1 MPVVAAQPDMR
12 MSTGSIID
20 DGDHAKLLEQATR
33 LRIDN
38 RALQYKLSELQAKS
52 QRDSERSAAT
62 ITGLLLQLQDK
73 RGSGAGF
80 STPNRD
86 PRHSS
91 LVDSDDEPTQYE
103 IIDQSAIAAEPATP
117 ATRPLVTPSRHVQ
130 FADNS
135 PPVRGCMGG
144 HVTKRIKSPR
154 RSVLQ
159 RMKERV
165 GKVFKGKS
173 GRSHRQATT
182 PIRPLLVIT
191 GPDHLM

>member
-1 MPVVAAQPDMR
+1 

-62 ITGLLLQLQDK
+62 ITGLLLQLQER
-73 RGSGAGF
+73 RGSGAGMA
-80 STPNRD
+80 TPNRD

-91 LVDSDDEPTQYE
+91 LVDPEDEPTQYE
-103 IIDQSAIAAEPATP
+103 IIDQSAIAAEVPVTP
-117 ATRPLVTPSRHVQ
+117 IMTRPLVTPSRHVQ
-130 FADNS
+130 FAEMT
-135 PPVRGCMGG
+135 PPVRSCLGG
-144 HVTKRIKSPR
+144 HVAKRIKSPR
-154 RSVLQ
+154 RSMLQ

-173 GRSHRQATT
+173 GRAHKHATT